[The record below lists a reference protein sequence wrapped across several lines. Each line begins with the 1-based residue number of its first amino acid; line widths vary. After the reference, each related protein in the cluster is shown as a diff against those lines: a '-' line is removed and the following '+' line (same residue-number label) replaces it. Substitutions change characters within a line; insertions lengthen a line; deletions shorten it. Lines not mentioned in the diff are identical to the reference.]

1 MTGADRSRPLEIPLP
16 AWVDGV
22 VDWDRRYADG
32 DERMRLAIAL
42 ARENVERGLGGP
54 FGAAVF
60 ESRSGAVVGVGVNR
74 VERLG
79 NAMLHAEILAL
90 MFAQR
95 RVGTFTLGGAGM
107 PAHELVSSCEPCA
120 MCLGAV
126 HWSGVRRLVFAAT
139 RADAAALA
147 FDEGPVFPES
157 YAYLE
162 RRGLRIDRGRL
173 RDEAAAVLARYQER
187 GGLIYNRQ
195 DPPRGD

>member
-1 MTGADRSRPLEIPLP
+1 MTGAAWSRPLEIPLP
-16 AWVDGV
+16 AWVDDV

-42 ARENVERGLGGP
+42 ARENVERAAGGP

-60 ESRSGAVVGVGVNR
+60 ESLSGVVVGVGVNC

-79 NAMLHAEILAL
+79 NAVLHAEVLAF

-95 RVGTFTLGGAGM
+95 RVGSFTLGGPDM

-162 RRGLRIDRGRL
+162 RRGLRIDRERL
-173 RDEAAAVLARYQER
+173 RDEATGVLARYQER
-187 GGLIYNRQ
+187 GGLIYNR
-195 DPPRGD
+195 